1 MLFNINRQ
9 EDDPFTQLINQSS
22 ANTQNQQAHQQ
33 ESPYQF
39 LQKVVSNEPKGKEEW
54 VSPFR
59 QDALANRQNNR
70 AYGEDAKNR
79 KFPTVSAT
87 SAYSKQQPKDLGYK
101 NIPINAKRAKDIRFP
116 TYLTQNEERQ
126 YQLLT
131 ELELKEKH
139 LKYLKKCQKI
149 TDLTKDEKD
158 ETDTT
163 TSSST
168 STSSSSSSSSPS
180 SSDEGDVTSTT
191 TSEASEETADTAT
204 TTTTTTS
211 TSTTST
217 STTSTSTTNPVENSA
232 DEATSVEEEHEDK
245 VSESTSIG
253 KGAADSAQIN
263 VAEPISSENGV
274 LEPRT
279 TDQSG
284 GSKSGVVP
292 TDEQKEEKSD
302 VKKSILPV
310 GKKKG
315 SGSGR
320 GCRRGNRTIVC
331 RGIC

>member
-101 NIPINAKRAKDIRFP
+101 NIPKNAKRAKDIRFP

-158 ETDTT
+158 DTDTT
-163 TSSST
+163 TSS
-168 STSSSSSSSSPS
+168 
-180 SSDEGDVTSTT
+180 DRK
-191 TSEASEETADTAT
+191 
-204 TTTTTTS
+204 
-211 TSTTST
+211 
-217 STTSTSTTNPVENSA
+217 
-232 DEATSVEEEHEDK
+232 SV
-245 VSESTSIG
+245 V
-253 KGAADSAQIN
+253 
-263 VAEPISSENGV
+263 
-274 LEPRT
+274 
-279 TDQSG
+279 
-284 GSKSGVVP
+284 
-292 TDEQKEEKSD
+292 
-302 VKKSILPV
+302 
-310 GKKKG
+310 
-315 SGSGR
+315 
-320 GCRRGNRTIVC
+320 
-331 RGIC
+331 